1 MICSSPSFK
10 FLAATSEEIKSMAK
24 RPKISLAIFNSI
36 CKWNMF
42 DEDKIS
48 EKSILYILQKEG
60 QVWIFFLIG
69 AILIQNLK
77 SQE

>member
-1 MICSSPSFK
+1 
-10 FLAATSEEIKSMAK
+10 
-24 RPKISLAIFNSI
+24 
-36 CKWNMF
+36 MF